1 MKLHRETERLWE
13 LITVYKRRHSSE
25 GSAASVS
32 YQLQGGEHFANQN
45 SIGDKDHFVPENV
58 RHAYRTTP
66 GKHVNGDPMEMEKLQ
81 INLRDK
87 AQQAVRAGVVDVL
100 NGFYSLNNTELAN
113 GGAQKG
119 VSSALVKELSSFAG
133 VFKRDEISNKEKLW
147 KYKGSQDD
155 PKQVTFNVDPGNYM
169 WKALVEIL
177 RVMSLQMNSTSAA
190 LAVPL
195 DMNDEKV
202 GDLVEAMI
210 GELMLRY
217 PEGKYEVEFPF
228 RAVWVLPKMSVATA
242 TDTAVLR
249 FLCLVA
255 AADDMATVKVPDKET
270 PHAWASAVLPPPSD
284 SMKKLVDNRPPLG
297 EGEKERSPLKLFKKR
312 KREEKKRA
320 EKQNPKGES
329 SHPAAP
335 SSSYCGRY

>member
-1 MKLHRETERLWE
+1 MKLHREPERLWE
-13 LITVYKRRHSSE
+13 LITDYKRRHSST

-58 RHAYRTTP
+58 RHAYRTAP
-66 GKHVNGDPMEMEKLQ
+66 GKHVNGDPMEMEELE

-87 AQQAVRAGVVDVL
+87 AQQAVQAGVVDVL
-100 NGFYSLNNTELAN
+100 NGFYLLNNTELAKGELAK
-113 GGAQKG
+113 GGAKKG

-133 VFKRDEISNKEKLW
+133 VFKRDEISKHEKLM

-155 PKQVTFNVDPGNYM
+155 PKPVTFNVDPGNYM

-195 DMNDEKV
+195 DMDKEKV

-255 AADDMATVKVPDKET
+255 AADDMATVKAPDNDT

-297 EGEKERSPLKLFKKR
+297 EGEKKKR
-312 KREEKKRA
+312 VEA
-320 EKQNPKGES
+320 F
-329 SHPAAP
+329 
-335 SSSYCGRY
+335 

>member
-1 MKLHRETERLWE
+1 MTLEE
-13 LITVYKRRHSSE
+13 V
-25 GSAASVS
+25 
-32 YQLQGGEHFANQN
+32 
-45 SIGDKDHFVPENV
+45 
-58 RHAYRTTP
+58 
-66 GKHVNGDPMEMEKLQ
+66 Q

-87 AQQAVRAGVVDVL
+87 AQNAVRAGVVGVL
-100 NGFYSLNNTELAN
+100 NEYYLLNATELAKGDAAE
-113 GGAQKG
+113 GGARQG

-133 VFKRDEISNKEKLW
+133 VFKRDEISNHEKLT

-155 PKQVTFNVDPGNYM
+155 PKPATFNVDPGNYM

-195 DMNDEKV
+195 DMNNEKV

-217 PEGKYEVEFPF
+217 PEGKYEVEFPY

-255 AADDMATVKVPDKET
+255 AAGDMATVKAPGKDT

-284 SMKKLVDNRPPLG
+284 SMKKLVDNRPPPG
-297 EGEKERSPLKLFKKR
+297 EFAKKRSALKLYHKR
-312 KREEKKRA
+312 KREEERRAKR
-320 EKQNPKGES
+320 EEDRETGES

-335 SSSYCGRY
+335 SSSY